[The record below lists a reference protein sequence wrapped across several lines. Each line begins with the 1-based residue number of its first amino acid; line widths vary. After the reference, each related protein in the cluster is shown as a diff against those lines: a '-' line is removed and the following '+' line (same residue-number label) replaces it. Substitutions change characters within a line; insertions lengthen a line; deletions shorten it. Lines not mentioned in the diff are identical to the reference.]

1 MSASWPS
8 TSHFRCDP
16 ATLTE
21 NQQREYF
28 LFLRQHKLREFT
40 SRQFSQ
46 AMSVGPVLIARLTP
60 GHTRGCTTWLLQV
73 KDRGKSLNVVII
85 GSPNVN
91 PGYQLVAN
99 QDYPEIAADYAKTF
113 RLLKSLPCD
122 IFLGAHGNYY
132 GMEAKYARLQKD
144 PNTNPFVDPEGYQA
158 YVEERA
164 KSFQETERKQMK
176 KK

>member
-1 MSASWPS
+1 M
-8 TSHFRCDP
+8 
-16 ATLTE
+16 
-21 NQQREYF
+21 
-28 LFLRQHKLREFT
+28 
-40 SRQFSQ
+40 
-46 AMSVGPVLIARLTP
+46 
-60 GHTRGCTTWLLQV
+60 QV

-99 QDYPEIAADYAKTF
+99 QDYPEITADYAKTF

-144 PNTNPFVDPEGYQA
+144 PNTKPFVDPEGYQA
-158 YVEERA
+158 YVEERE
-164 KSFQETERKQMK
+164 KSFQETMRKQMNK
-176 KK
+176 K

>member
-1 MSASWPS
+1 M
-8 TSHFRCDP
+8 
-16 ATLTE
+16 
-21 NQQREYF
+21 
-28 LFLRQHKLREFT
+28 
-40 SRQFSQ
+40 
-46 AMSVGPVLIARLTP
+46 
-60 GHTRGCTTWLLQV
+60 
-73 KDRGKSLNVVII
+73 
-85 GSPNVN
+85 N

-164 KSFQETERKQMK
+164 KSFQETERKQMNK
-176 KK
+176 K

>member
-1 MSASWPS
+1 M
-8 TSHFRCDP
+8 
-16 ATLTE
+16 
-21 NQQREYF
+21 
-28 LFLRQHKLREFT
+28 
-40 SRQFSQ
+40 
-46 AMSVGPVLIARLTP
+46 
-60 GHTRGCTTWLLQV
+60 QV

-132 GMEAKYARLQKD
+132 GMEAKYRSGNPAGFRLAGECGS
-144 PNTNPFVDPEGYQA
+144 NPTPIFSTSAGPTADTGGTKTRTSY
-158 YVEERA
+158 
-164 KSFQETERKQMK
+164 
-176 KK
+176 

>member
-1 MSASWPS
+1 M
-8 TSHFRCDP
+8 
-16 ATLTE
+16 TLGE
-21 NQQREYF
+21 A
-28 LFLRQHKLREFT
+28 K
-40 SRQFSQ
+40 
-46 AMSVGPVLIARLTP
+46 LIARLTR
-60 GHTRGCTTWLLQV
+60 GHTRGCTTWLMQV
-73 KDRGKSLNVVII
+73 KDRGKSLNAVII

-144 PNTNPFVDPEGYQA
+144 SNTNPFVDPEGYQA

-164 KSFQETERKQMK
+164 KSFQETERKQMNK
-176 KK
+176 K